1 MCVTIHVICGRNPW
15 HITVN
20 ICRMDESC
28 FLSSP
33 ARAFP
38 ESSVHACPHT
48 RTHARALERNP
59 TDLSSG
65 VLEGLP
71 SDLSRFRL
79 LDCKLEEGLTRR
91 SLSFPPA
98 GRASSI
104 MCVSAPGFFVLWLHL
119 SPSNTFQ
126 QNQKPSVF

>member
-1 MCVTIHVICGRNPW
+1 MCVTSHVIGGRHPW
-15 HITVN
+15 RITVN

-28 FLSSP
+28 FLSPP

-38 ESSVHACPHT
+38 ESSVHICPHT
-48 RTHARALERNP
+48 RTHSQALERNP

-71 SDLSRFRL
+71 FDLSRSRL
-79 LDCKLEEGLTRR
+79 LNCKLEEGLTRR

-98 GRASSI
+98 CRASSR
-104 MCVSAPGFFVLWLHL
+104 MCVSAPVFFVLWLHL